1 MIYYYTK
8 KNRNSNIELLR
19 IIAALFG
26 IVLRLKE
33 NTAISIIGGADGP
46 TSIYVA
52 GKISN
57 IPVTIS
63 VVLGIVLLVIGVF
76 VMIRNYKKK

>member
-1 MIYYYTK
+1 MNIDVIVRNQNNDKTGGEENEKNPWYCFSY
-8 KNRNSNIELLR
+8 NRNYS
-19 IIAALFG
+19 
-26 IVLRLKE
+26 
-33 NTAISIIGGADGP
+33 SI
-46 TSIYVA
+46 
-52 GKISN
+52 